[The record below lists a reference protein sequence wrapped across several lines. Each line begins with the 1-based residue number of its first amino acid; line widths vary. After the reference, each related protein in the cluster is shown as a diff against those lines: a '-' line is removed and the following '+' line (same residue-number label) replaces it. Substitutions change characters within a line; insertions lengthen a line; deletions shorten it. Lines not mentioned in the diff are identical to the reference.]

1 MNPSTRYDRT
11 IRVVMWL
18 DAFLSTAMVAV
29 CLVVCSVVAA
39 LGAPHVLRFALSVA
53 AGVSAVLLAAFG
65 AVTAVLLML
74 RMRAGQYAL
83 PAGLRL
89 PRPTG
94 MSPELITAKP
104 ARATDRE
111 LTSVQ

>member
-29 CLVVCSVVAA
+29 CLVVCPVVAA
-39 LGAPHVLRFALSVA
+39 LGLPQVLRFALGVA

-65 AVTAVLLML
+65 TITAVLLML

-89 PRPTG
+89 PLPTG
-94 MSPELITAKP
+94 MSPELITADSAP
-104 ARATDRE
+104 ARDRE
-111 LTSVQ
+111 LTSVR